1 MKTFLLEKVNIRKLY
16 LILLLGVFTYVLL
29 MLLLIILIKLIFPDF
44 DNVNLFIVISA
55 LVFGNYI
62 YKFSYS
68 KSSEKIQIRLNDTK
82 IIIEEIEILFDNI
95 KSLKF
100 KGARFNYYPKLIIGL
115 TDSKEISFRISKN
128 NGFDEL
134 ILGLKSNPKA
144 KSIFSF

>member
-1 MKTFLLEKVNIRKLY
+1 MN
-16 LILLLGVFTYVLL
+16 
-29 MLLLIILIKLIFPDF
+29 
-44 DNVNLFIVISA
+44 A
-55 LVFGNYI
+55 
-62 YKFSYS
+62 
-68 KSSEKIQIRLNDTK
+68 
-82 IIIEEIEILFDNI
+82 IEEIEILFDNI

-144 KSIFSF
+144 KNLSSINQKRQI

>member
-29 MLLLIILIKLIFPDF
+29 MLLLIILITLIFPDF
-44 DNVNLFIVISA
+44 DIVNLFIVISA

>member
-16 LILLLGVFTYVLL
+16 LLVLLGVFTYVLL